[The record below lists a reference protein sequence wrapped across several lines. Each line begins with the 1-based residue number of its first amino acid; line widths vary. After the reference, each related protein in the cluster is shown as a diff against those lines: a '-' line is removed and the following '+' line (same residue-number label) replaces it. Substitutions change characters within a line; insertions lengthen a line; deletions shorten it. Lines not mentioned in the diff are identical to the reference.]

1 MSDITITKVLDASGL
16 ACPMPIV
23 KTRMAINELSSGEV
37 LKVIS
42 TDRGSCTDVP
52 AWCESTGNPLLE
64 QAEEDSKFVFLI
76 QKG

>member
-1 MSDITITKVLDASGL
+1 MSEITVTKVLDASGL

-23 KTRMAINELSSGEV
+23 KTRMAMDELASGDV
-37 LKVIS
+37 LKLIS

-52 AWCESTGNPLLE
+52 AWTSRTGNPLLE
-64 QAEEDSKFVFLI
+64 QSEEGDAFVFLI